1 MEGFWAI
8 ILSEAAV
15 QFGVIYC
22 ELTIR
27 IRHNYCLV
35 KQNNLR
41 GILVKLKATVLI
53 SVNNHQRI
61 LRDICTCLCAGFLL
75 FAGPG
80 LSQGLSDAS
89 TESVVAGKSLDQEDI
104 EALNVSLE
112 EIRLNIET
120 AEDLEQR
127 LTGSPDMGR
136 EVMTV
141 RIVSIWTD
149 ALERTISMAKDIAA
163 KREAGYEV
171 SSYINTLAGY
181 FQSLPDKLKI
191 YSRKPGEQGKLPDGS
206 LSTLEQAVADDRF
219 FATATVYDDSSWAMY
234 RGIEAAR
241 QLGLSTETQETY
253 LKERV
258 AELLANALVFLDMSL
273 RDVSNLRAASK
284 ALPED
289 PEVTARLL
297 IAEGRVSG
305 TVAVMENNLLLQ
317 DGLEVPTSFYRQ
329 QLVTATGTVSA
340 DVFDADVISGLLSKW
355 VADISETFK
364 LKGPNFLFQAVL
376 FLVIVFLSF
385 KLANLVKRLIG
396 RGLDSAKL
404 ETSQLARRMI
414 TSVSSNLIIFVG
426 VLLGLSQLGFSLG
439 PLLAGLGVAG
449 FIIGF
454 ALQDSLANFAS
465 GMLILLYRPY
475 DVGDV
480 VEISGVF
487 GRVHQMSLVNTT
499 ILTLDNQTL
508 IVPNNKIWQDVI
520 KNLTHQ
526 DKRRIDLVFGITYDQ
541 DIDVVEDLLH
551 QVLKE
556 NDRVLMDPEPLIR
569 VHELADSSVNL
580 IVRPW
585 VKTDDYWDVYW
596 ELMKAVK
603 QRFDAEGISIPF
615 PQRDVHLYAGEPA
628 TQVAV
633 SEMSQ
638 SVAGKN
644 VHSKS
649 AGNDEV
655 ADQENG

>member
-1 MEGFWAI
+1 M
-8 ILSEAAV
+8 V
-15 QFGVIYC
+15 YC
-22 ELTIR
+22 DLTIL
-27 IRHNYCLV
+27 IGHSYCLV
-35 KQNNLR
+35 KENNKR
-41 GILVKLKATVLI
+41 GALVKLKTINLI
-53 SVNNHQRI
+53 SGSNHSH
-61 LRDICTCLCAGFLL
+61 LLYGICVCLFAGFLS
-75 FAGPG
+75 GPG
-80 LSQGLSDAS
+80 QAQDLSESSSESVAAEKLLSQ
-89 TESVVAGKSLDQEDI
+89 EDV
-104 EALNVSLE
+104 EALNEALE
-112 EIRLNIET
+112 EMQSKIET
-120 AEDLEQR
+120 AEDLERR
-127 LTGSPDMGR
+127 LDGSSGLDGELLKLR
-136 EVMTV
+136 IV
-141 RIVSIWTD
+141 RIWSD
-149 ALERTISMAKDIAA
+149 ALEQTIAIAKDVAA
-163 KREAGYEV
+163 KRESGYEV
-171 SSYINTLAGY
+171 LPYIDALAVY

-191 YSRKPGEQGKLPDGS
+191 YSRRPGEQGEFSDGS
-206 LSTLEQAVADDRF
+206 LSPLEQAIADDRF
-219 FATATVYDDSSWAMY
+219 FATATAYDDSSWAMY
-234 RGIEAAR
+234 RGIEAAGP
-241 QLGLSTETQETY
+241 LDLSTVDQEVY
-253 LKERV
+253 LKKRV
-258 AELLANALVFLDMSL
+258 AELLANALIFLDMSL

-289 PEVTARLL
+289 PEVKARLL
-297 IAEGRVSG
+297 IAESRVSG

-317 DGLEVPTSFYRQ
+317 DGLGVPTTFYRQ

-340 DVFDADVISGLLSKW
+340 GVFDAELISGLVSGW
-355 VADISETFK
+355 MTDITETLK
-364 LKGPNFLFQAVL
+364 LKGPNFLFQAAL
-376 FLVIVFLSF
+376 FLIIVFLSF
-385 KLANLVKRLIG
+385 KLASLVKRLIG
-396 RGLDSAKL
+396 RGLDGAKL

-414 TSVSSNLIIFVG
+414 TSASSNLIIAIG
-426 VLLGLSQLGFSLG
+426 VLLGLSQLGVSLG
-439 PLLAGLGVAG
+439 PVLAGLGVAG

-475 DVGDV
+475 DVGDI

-628 TQVAV
+628 THVAV
-633 SEMSQ
+633 SEMNQ
-638 SVAGKN
+638 SVAGKK